1 MPFTNDCHHHQAHVC
16 INHSDLLFFSK
27 RTHLHIMFLY
37 FFQVI
42 TDQPAPS
49 SDNPADSLIVPLDDP
64 ELKSLRRRNIFF
76 LVLAGVS
83 CLVCGN
89 LFFGVLGLVFN
100 TIAEFDFGSGK
111 KASGRKNSKIGLI
124 LTFIGLIVVAILVL
138 VVVLLSM
145 SD

>member
-1 MPFTNDCHHHQAHVC
+1 M
-16 INHSDLLFFSK
+16 
-27 RTHLHIMFLY
+27 
-37 FFQVI
+37 I
-42 TDQPAPS
+42 TEQPAPS

-83 CLVCGN
+83 CLACGN
-89 LFFGVLGLVFN
+89 LFFGVLGLVFT
-100 TIAEFDFGSGK
+100 TIAGFDFGAGKKISGK
-111 KASGRKNSKIGLI
+111 KNSKIGLI
-124 LTFIGLIVVAILVL
+124 LTLIGIVVVAILVL